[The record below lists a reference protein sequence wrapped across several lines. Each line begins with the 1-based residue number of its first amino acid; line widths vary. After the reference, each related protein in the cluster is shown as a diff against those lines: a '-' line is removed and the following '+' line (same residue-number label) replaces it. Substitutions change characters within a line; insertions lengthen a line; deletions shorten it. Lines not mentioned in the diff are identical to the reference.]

1 MIIDYK
7 CCTISGWMVKRYN
20 LTGLSLIVYAILFS
34 GSQGFSCVVDWDYIK
49 LCTEMKPSE
58 VEPILQ
64 SFKERGMIEYDGLYY
79 KTINFD

>member
-1 MIIDYK
+1 MITDYTY
-7 CCTISGWMVKRYN
+7 CTIFGWMVKRYN

-34 GSQGFSCVVDWDYIK
+34 ESQGWSCAVDWDYIK

-64 SFKERGMIEYDGLYY
+64 SFKDRGMIEYDGVYY
-79 KTINFD
+79 KTINHD